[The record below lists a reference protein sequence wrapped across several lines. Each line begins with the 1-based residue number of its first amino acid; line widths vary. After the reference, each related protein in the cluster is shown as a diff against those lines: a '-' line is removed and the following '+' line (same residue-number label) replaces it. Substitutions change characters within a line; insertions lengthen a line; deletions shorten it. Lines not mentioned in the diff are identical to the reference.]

1 MFDALFWYTGATA
14 SSCTRSGTFDRQPI
28 WKLETALKCRSCRKG
43 RDAPRQGQPSNRPIG
58 DAWRTFFC
66 PSNNKTVRQFSNH
79 SATRIAT
86 RGVASMLRERSVVYY
101 PEELSLLGHVLDQA
115 IKSLPAAMRTPYN
128 RTEIARNILACAATG
143 ERDPIELEL
152 AATIDL
158 KVSTA
163 A

>member
-1 MFDALFWYTGATA
+1 
-14 SSCTRSGTFDRQPI
+14 
-28 WKLETALKCRSCRKG
+28 
-43 RDAPRQGQPSNRPIG
+43 
-58 DAWRTFFC
+58 
-66 PSNNKTVRQFSNH
+66 
-79 SATRIAT
+79 
-86 RGVASMLRERSVVYY
+86 MLRERSGVYY
-101 PEELSLLGHVLDQA
+101 PEELSLLGHVLDQV

>member
-1 MFDALFWYTGATA
+1 
-14 SSCTRSGTFDRQPI
+14 
-28 WKLETALKCRSCRKG
+28 
-43 RDAPRQGQPSNRPIG
+43 
-58 DAWRTFFC
+58 
-66 PSNNKTVRQFSNH
+66 
-79 SATRIAT
+79 
-86 RGVASMLRERSVVYY
+86 MLRERSVVYY
-101 PEELSLLGHVLDQA
+101 PEELSLLGHVLDQV

-128 RTEIARNILACAATG
+128 RTEIARNMLACAATG

>member
-1 MFDALFWYTGATA
+1 VL
-14 SSCTRSGTFDRQPI
+14 CQ
-28 WKLETALKCRSCRKG
+28 
-43 RDAPRQGQPSNRPIG
+43 QPSKARAAVKST
-58 DAWRTFFC
+58 DRRRLADVFL
-66 PSNNKTVRQFSNH
+66 PSNDKTVRQFSSH
-79 SATRIAT
+79 SATRIAI
-86 RGVASMLRERSVVYY
+86 RGVASTLRERSGVYY

-115 IKSLPAAMRTPYN
+115 IESLPAAMRTPYN

>member
-1 MFDALFWYTGATA
+1 MPRCFA
-14 SSCTRSGTFDRQPI
+14 SP
-28 WKLETALKCRSCRKG
+28 
-43 RDAPRQGQPSNRPIG
+43 PRRGQPSNRPIG

-66 PSNNKTVRQFSNH
+66 PPTTKRFDSFQ
-79 SATRIAT
+79 ATAR
-86 RGVASMLRERSVVYY
+86 RELLSGSGVNVARAERCL
-101 PEELSLLGHVLDQA
+101 LSGRTLALGHVLDQV

-128 RTEIARNILACAATG
+128 RTEIARNMLACAATG

>member
-1 MFDALFWYTGATA
+1 
-14 SSCTRSGTFDRQPI
+14 
-28 WKLETALKCRSCRKG
+28 
-43 RDAPRQGQPSNRPIG
+43 
-58 DAWRTFFC
+58 
-66 PSNNKTVRQFSNH
+66 
-79 SATRIAT
+79 
-86 RGVASMLRERSVVYY
+86 LRERSGVYY
-101 PEELSLLGHVLDQA
+101 PEELSLLGHVLDQV

-128 RTEIARNILACAATG
+128 RTEIARNMLACAATG